1 MKELLIVAAIMVLCF
16 ALTVAFAHY
25 GHRQKAR
32 INQEKIRDREA
43 EKKRIG
49 H

>member
-32 INQEKIRDREA
+32 INQEKIRDREM
-43 EKKRIG
+43 EKNRIG